1 MFDKTMQIIAPHLC
15 LGCGKIGALLC
26 PSCRYD
32 IVSEP
37 FVGCTVCGTPTTGGI
52 CVKHRNPIDAAWIAG
67 ERDDVLA
74 RAIDAFK
81 FERCKSAHR
90 DLAEVLLET
99 MPIVPADTVVTSI
112 PTVRSH
118 IRERGYDHA
127 QLIAKAVAKRRGL
140 PYKVLLQRDTS
151 AKQRGANRKERF
163 RQAKEAFTTLPVSI
177 PAKILVIDDVVTTGA
192 TLHFAA
198 RLLKDGGAETVFV
211 AAIAKQPL
219 DQLGKI

>member
-1 MFDKTMQIIAPHLC
+1 M
-15 LGCGKIGALLC
+15 
-26 PSCRYD
+26 
-32 IVSEP
+32 
-37 FVGCTVCGTPTTGGI
+37 VCGTLTTGGI
-52 CVKHRNPIDAAWIAG
+52 CVKHRNPISAAWIAG

-74 RAIDAFK
+74 HVIDVFK
-81 FERCKSAHR
+81 FERCKSAYR

-99 MPIVPADTVVTSI
+99 MPIVPADTVVTSV

-127 QLIAKAVAKRRGL
+127 LLIAKAVAKRRGL
-140 PYKVLLQRDTS
+140 PYKRLLQRETS
-151 AKQRGANRKERF
+151 TRQRGASRKERF
-163 RQAKEAFTTLPVSI
+163 GQAKEAFTVLSVAI
-177 PAKILVIDDVVTTGA
+177 PPKILIIDDVVTTGA

-198 RLLKDGGAETVFV
+198 KLLKDAGAETVFV